1 VMLDQ
6 PWQCFNAQAQAW
18 LGFWARV
25 RNTAGLWMRGKS
37 DMRIGAW
44 FGSGDGGR
52 LRPHLTQAN
61 TRGRGVAKLRRHW
74 RKGFPRVKKRPRL
87 FHKDVEMAIMV
98 LS

>member
-1 VMLDQ
+1 MQ
-6 PWQCFNAQAQAW
+6 FFNAHVQAW
-18 LGFWARV
+18 LGFWAKV
-25 RNTAGLWMRGKS
+25 RKTAGLSMRGKS

-52 LRPHLTQAN
+52 LRPHLAKAN
-61 TRGRGVAKLRRHW
+61 TRRNGVAKLRGFW